1 MTFLERK
8 IPPVALFLI
17 LALAMVKLDHMLM
30 GFEVSLPLPM
40 VIFALVVVIATVI
53 GLAGVFEFRKAK
65 TTVNPV
71 KVEQA
76 SSVVDSGIFSY
87 TRNPMYLGLVM
98 VLFGLAYWQ
107 QNIVCFVMP
116 LVFIFYMNKFQ
127 IEPEERA
134 LEMLFGAEYL
144 DYKQRVRRWI

>member
-17 LALAMVKLDHMLM
+17 LALAMVKLDHVLM
-30 GFEVSLPLPM
+30 GFEVSLPLPI
-40 VIFALVVVIATVI
+40 VIFTLVVLIATVI
-53 GLAGVFEFRKAK
+53 GLSGVFEFRKAK

-76 SSVVDSGIFSY
+76 TTVVDSGIFAY

-107 QNIVCFVMP
+107 QNIICFAMP
-116 LVFIFYMNKFQ
+116 LLFIVYMNRFQ

-134 LEMLFGAEYL
+134 LENLFGAEYL